1 MKRFSA
7 ILVILLL
14 SVGTSVFADTSVLLD
29 FSTLIVDTDDGENEA
44 TLVDFSSQA
53 GTGFTDDERLAMKTS
68 LAIENW
74 EVELASSSRTVTN
87 AARSMTRAV
96 VVNDEAA
103 RFAGET
109 ILGVRV
115 HFPNEPFNSYA
126 VVSPPFEIPAYMKR
140 TTLQGDGTLV
150 EDDTDLRGSKFDGFG
165 VVKNV
170 GVIKSIAVNVY
181 GNNFPNG
188 LALVLKDQNND
199 EQHIFLSYME
209 FDGWRELIWNNP
221 NYITEIRDRELKRY
235 TLYPQ
240 AEPMRKL
247 QSLVFYKNA
256 SQPGGDFIAYI
267 KDITITYDKAV
278 LDTSRDI
285 DEEEIWGILGERE
298 EARRT
303 AEFSKLGNIQVL
315 RYLESKKMHSE
326 EEEET
331 NQ

>member
-1 MKRFSA
+1 M
-7 ILVILLL
+7 ILLV
-14 SVGTSVFADTSVLLD
+14 SVGAYTFADTSVLLD
-29 FSTLIVDTDDGENEA
+29 FSTLVVDTDDGENEA
-44 TLVDFSSQA
+44 TLVDFSSEA
-53 GTGFTDDERLAMKTS
+53 GTGFTDEERLAMKTS

-74 EVELASSSRTVTN
+74 EVELASSSRTVMN

-96 VVNDEAA
+96 TVNDDAA

-115 HFPNEPFNSYA
+115 HFPDEPFNSYA
-126 VVSPPFEIPAYMKR
+126 VVSPPFEIPAYMRR

-150 EDDTDLRGSKFDGFG
+150 EDEADLRGSKFDGFG

-170 GVIKSIAVNVY
+170 GVIKSVAVNVY

-188 LALVLKDQNND
+188 FAIVLKDQNNE
-199 EQHIFLSYME
+199 EQQIFMSYME

-221 NYITEIRDRELKRY
+221 NYIAEVRDREIRKY

-247 QSLVFYKNA
+247 TGLVFYKNA
-256 SQPGGDFIAYI
+256 SQRGGDFIAYV

-278 LDTSRDI
+278 LDTTRDI
-285 DEEEIWGILGERE
+285 NEEEIWGILGERE

-315 RYLESKKMHSE
+315 RYLEQKKMHQDE
-326 EEEET
+326 
-331 NQ
+331 NQQ

>member
-14 SVGTSVFADTSVLLD
+14 SVGTHVFADTSVLLD
-29 FSTLIVDTDDGENEA
+29 FATLIPDTDGNENEA

-53 GTGFTDDERLAMKTS
+53 GTGFTPEEREAMKTS

-74 EVELASSSRTVTN
+74 EVELSSSSRTVTN
-87 AARSMTRAV
+87 AAKSMTKAV
-96 VVNDEAA
+96 PVNEDAA

-109 ILGVRV
+109 ILGVRI
-115 HFPNEPFNSYA
+115 HFPDEPFNSYA
-126 VVSPPFEIPAYMKR
+126 VVTPPFEIPAYMRK

-150 EDDTDLRGSKFDGFG
+150 EDETDLRGSKFDGYG

-170 GVIKSIAVNVY
+170 GVIKSISVNVY

-188 LALVLKDQNND
+188 MALVLKDQNN
-199 EQHIFLSYME
+199 EERQIFMSYLD

-221 NYITEIRDRELKRY
+221 NYVEEVRDREINRY

-247 QSLVFYKNA
+247 QGLVFYKNA

-278 LDTSRDI
+278 LDSSRDI
-285 DEEEIWGILGERE
+285 NEEEIWGILSERE
-298 EARRT
+298 AARRT

-315 RYLESKKMHSE
+315 RYLEQKKMHTD
-326 EEEET
+326 EET
-331 NQ
+331 QTQE